1 MPDTLT
7 IRITATTMEGLG
19 AKDPQLTVTVRGQ
32 DQLSSYIQ
40 QAVVKNF
47 DTQCDVV
54 IPQPD
59 GFGTLL
65 VESAFIRF
73 DAGVI
78 GQFIMAG
85 GDPIKPVHLK
95 VSRIPS
101 QWTPKFDPYATLAAT
116 RFTPF
121 KTVVGNSTM
130 VDVKHG
136 PSIGNLQTNYDT
148 LAGAQQILAKAALLN
163 LFSVLTEEQDP
174 IAQFPWFN
182 HVQKIVRI
190 DQERFV
196 AETTPTL
203 YENVQIILNQLSTVY
218 GRQGYFTELST
229 VDHLPNFP
237 AQYGHPALPL
247 ITIKK
252 DYEQGNLQLTMG
264 FFRMDNVAYHL
275 LDCDLDEH
283 HNIVKHSFDVVKHF
297 LNGVGTNPIDMHEYV
312 VEDSAEQAPNH
323 ISTID
328 LGYQLV

>member
-19 AKDPQLTVTVRGQ
+19 ARDPQLTVTVRGQ

-40 QAVVKNF
+40 QAVIKNF
-47 DTQCDVV
+47 DTQQDVS
-54 IPQPD
+54 IPKPD

-65 VESAFIRF
+65 VETAFTRY

-85 GDPIKPVHLK
+85 GEQLKLVPLK

-101 QWTPKFDPYATLAAT
+101 QWQPTFDPYASLAEP

-121 KTVVGNSTM
+121 KSVVGNSTL
-130 VDVKHG
+130 VDVKNG

-148 LAGAQQILAKAALLN
+148 LVGTQQILAKTALLN

-174 IAQFPWFN
+174 IAQFPWFQ

-196 AETTPTL
+196 AEASPTL
-203 YENVQIILNQLSTVY
+203 YENVQTILNQLSTVY

-229 VDHLPNFP
+229 ADHLPNFP
-237 AQYGHPALPL
+237 ARYGHPALPL

-264 FFRMDNVAYHL
+264 FFRMDGIAYHL

-283 HNIVKHSFDVVKHF
+283 HNIVKHSFDVTKHF
-297 LNGVGTNPIDMHEYV
+297 LHGTGTNPIDMHEYI
-312 VEDSAEQAPNH
+312 VEDSAEQAANH

>member
-7 IRITATTMEGLG
+7 IRVTGTTMEGLG

-40 QAVVKNF
+40 QAVIKNF
-47 DTQCDVV
+47 DTRCDIV
-54 IPQPD
+54 IPKPD

-65 VESAFIRF
+65 VETAFTRF

-85 GDPIKPVHLK
+85 GDPLKLVPLK

-101 QWTPKFDPYATLAAT
+101 QWSPRFDPYVSLAEP
-116 RFTPF
+116 RFAPF
-121 KTVVGNSTM
+121 KNVIGSSTL
-130 VDVKHG
+130 VDLKNG
-136 PSIGNLQTNYDT
+136 PSIGNLQTGYDT
-148 LAGAQQILAKAALLN
+148 LAGTQQILAKAALLN
-163 LFSVLTEEQDP
+163 LFSVLIEELDP
-174 IAQFPWFN
+174 IAQLPWFN

-196 AETTPTL
+196 AEATPAL
-203 YENVQIILNQLSTVY
+203 YENVQTILNQLSTVY

-229 VDHLPNFP
+229 ADHLPNFP

-264 FFRMDNVAYHL
+264 FFRMNGVAYHL

-283 HNIVKHSFDVVKHF
+283 HNILKHSFDLAKHL
-297 LNGVGTNPIDMHEYV
+297 LNGTGTNPIDMHEYI
-312 VEDSAEQAPNH
+312 VEDSAEQAADH